1 MRLFATKLATGVL
14 AILALTACLPFAA
27 ADQPLS
33 KMKVRSATL
42 TFSDGGFAVLGLTGM
57 AEALGKCSAYG
68 ELVFVPGEDEDTLDG
83 MGVAAFTA
91 ADGDVLVGVIA
102 AQIDED
108 NRLTWVIHWRDTVTF
123 SDGTTVAST
132 GRFVDNRPPGATG
145 TFLLIK

>member
-1 MRLFATKLATGVL
+1 MKCCSTKLAAGVL

-33 KMKVRSATL
+33 KLKVKSATL
-42 TFSDGGFAVLGLTGM
+42 TFSDGGFAVLRLTGT
-57 AEALGKCSAYG
+57 AEALGNCAAYG
-68 ELVFVPGEDEDTLDG
+68 ELDFVPGEDEDTLDG
-83 MGVAAFTA
+83 MGVIAFTA
-91 ADGDVLVGVIA
+91 ANGDVLVGVIE

-108 NRLTWVIHWRDTVTF
+108 NVIRWVIHWRDDVTF

-132 GRFVDNRPPGATG
+132 GRFVDHRPPGATG